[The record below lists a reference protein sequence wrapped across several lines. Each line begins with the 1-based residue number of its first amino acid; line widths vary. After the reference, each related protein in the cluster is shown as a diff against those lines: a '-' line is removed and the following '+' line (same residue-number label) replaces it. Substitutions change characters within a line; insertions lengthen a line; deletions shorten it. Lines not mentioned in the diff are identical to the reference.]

1 MKEKLA
7 EFLIAY
13 RNTPHSTTGVS
24 PAQLLLGRPLHTRLD
39 LVKPNLNRK
48 IVNQQHQQRIGAA
61 NEKGRQRRQLEVGDS
76 VMSRDYRGDMKW
88 RSGLIVNKTGPL
100 MYEVQVAPGIIWRRP
115 INQLKPTAVDHTVDT
130 VTDTDTVEVSQPEV
144 ASTPPAPIQLSAPP
158 NVVGTVPEIPVADQ
172 LEMIPLP
179 IPIASDPPE
188 ATPVS
193 PRVRERRYPQRVRR
207 APQRLDL

>member
-1 MKEKLA
+1 M
-7 EFLIAY
+7 
-13 RNTPHSTTGVS
+13 ST
-24 PAQLLLGRPLHTRLD
+24 AQLFFGRQKCTRLD

-48 IVNQQHQQRIGAA
+48 IVNQQHQQSIRAA

-76 VMSRDYRGDMKW
+76 VMSQDYKGDLKW
-88 RSGLIVNKTGPL
+88 RSGLIVSKTGPL
-100 MYEVQVAPGIIWRRP
+100 TYEVQVAPGIIWRRR
-115 INQLKPTAVDHTVDT
+115 IDQLKPTAVEHTVE

-158 NVVGTVPEIPVADQ
+158 NLAGTVPEIPVADQ
-172 LEMIPLP
+172 PEMVPLP
-179 IPIASDPPE
+179 TPIVSDPPE

-193 PRVRERRYPQRVRR
+193 PTVRERRYPQRVRR

>member
-1 MKEKLA
+1 M
-7 EFLIAY
+7 
-13 RNTPHSTTGVS
+13 ST
-24 PAQLLLGRPLHTRLD
+24 AQLFFGRPKCTRLD

-48 IVNQQHQQRIGAA
+48 IVNQQHQQSIRAA

-76 VMSRDYRGDMKW
+76 VMSQDYRGDLKW
-88 RSGLIVNKTGPL
+88 RSGLIVSKTGPL
-100 MYEVQVAPGIIWRRP
+100 TYEVQVAPGIIWRRH
-115 INQLKPTAVDHTVDT
+115 IDQLKPTAVKHTVE

-158 NVVGTVPEIPVADQ
+158 NLAGTVSEIPVADQ
-172 LEMIPLP
+172 PEMVPLP
-179 IPIASDPPE
+179 RPIVSDPSE

-193 PRVRERRYPQRVRR
+193 PTVRERRYPQRVRR

>member
-1 MKEKLA
+1 M
-7 EFLIAY
+7 
-13 RNTPHSTTGVS
+13 ST
-24 PAQLLLGRPLHTRLD
+24 AQLFFGRQKCTRLD

-48 IVNQQHQQRIGAA
+48 IVNQQHQQSIRAA

-76 VMSRDYRGDMKW
+76 VMSQDYKGDLKW
-88 RSGLIVNKTGPL
+88 RSGLIVSKTGPL
-100 MYEVQVAPGIIWRRP
+100 TYEVQVAPGIIWRRR
-115 INQLKPTAVDHTVDT
+115 IDQLKPTAVEHTVE

-158 NVVGTVPEIPVADQ
+158 NLAGTVPEIPVADQ
-172 LEMIPLP
+172 PEMVPLP
-179 IPIASDPPE
+179 TPIVSDPPE

-193 PRVRERRYPQRVRR
+193 PTVRERRYPQRVHR